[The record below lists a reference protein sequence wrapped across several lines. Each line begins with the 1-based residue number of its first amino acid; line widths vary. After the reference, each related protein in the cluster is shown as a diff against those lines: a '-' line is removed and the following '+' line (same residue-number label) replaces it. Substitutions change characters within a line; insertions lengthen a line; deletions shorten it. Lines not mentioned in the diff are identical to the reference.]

1 MSYTAARY
9 HHTEDEEFGSD
20 RSTLRFG
27 LALNSNNSVYSD
39 NTLKADNSHIK
50 IINSAT
56 YIQHEIYRSN
66 EFESDSE
73 ELLTDDNGYNDNIK
87 PTAVTQ
93 FKIGKMSVEADDKR
107 RESYKKWLS
116 AVT

>member
-1 MSYTAARY
+1 MSYTTARY

-20 RSTLRFG
+20 RSTLRCGF
-27 LALNSNNSVYSD
+27 ALNCNNSVYSD
-39 NTLKADNSHIK
+39 NTLKANSNIK

-66 EFESDSE
+66 DFESESE
-73 ELLTDDNGYNDNIK
+73 ELLSDDNGFNENVK
-87 PTAVTQ
+87 PTTVPQ
-93 FKIGKMSVEADDKR
+93 YKIGKMSVEADDKR